1 MQEELLAQIDITE
14 TTLLDAYGSLTQ
26 EELNTVPFE
35 GSWTP
40 GQLSEHLEKSYG
52 IETLY
57 AETADTSR
65 DPAAMVESIRALF
78 LDFSTKMQSPD
89 FIYPRGDH
97 YNKGEVCR
105 LLKSRWTD
113 IRKAAT
119 TLDLSKTCLSFEF
132 PGSGP
137 LTRFEWLSFFVI
149 HTQRHLHQLRNME
162 KALRGDEVV

>member
-1 MQEELLAQIDITE
+1 MEKELLAQIDSTE
-14 TTLLDAYGSLTQ
+14 AALLNEYGSLTQ
-26 EELNTVPFE
+26 EEMNTVPFA

-52 IETLY
+52 VETLY
-57 AETADTSR
+57 AETANTSR
-65 DPAAMVESIRALF
+65 DPALKVEEIKAIF

-97 YNKGEVCR
+97 YNKEEVCR
-105 LLKSRWTD
+105 VLKTRWTD

-119 TLDLSKTCLSFEF
+119 TLDLSKTCLAFEF

-137 LTRFEWLSFFVI
+137 LTRFEWLNFFVI
-149 HTQRHLHQLRNME
+149 HTQRHLHQLTNME
-162 KALRGDEVV
+162 KALRGGKV

>member
-1 MQEELLAQIDITE
+1 MEKELLAQIDSTE
-14 TTLLDAYGSLTQ
+14 ATLLELYRSLSQ
-26 EELNTVPFE
+26 EELNTVPFA

-40 GQLSEHLEKSYG
+40 GQLSEHLEKSCG
-52 IETLY
+52 IDTLY

-65 DPAAMVESIRALF
+65 DPASMVESIKAIF

-97 YNKGEVCR
+97 YNKEEVYR
-105 LLKSRWTD
+105 LLKTRWTD

-119 TLDLSKTCLSFEF
+119 TLDLSRTCLAFEF
-132 PGSGP
+132 PGSGA

-149 HTQRHLHQLRNME
+149 HTQRHLHQLRNMR
-162 KALRGDEVV
+162 KALRGENV